1 VRVPHGV
8 TLLLGGARSG
18 KSTLAVGIGRA
29 WPGAVTF
36 VATARLDDDLGD
48 DDLAQRVARHRAER
62 PPTWTTIEPS
72 AAQTLPLDV
81 CRAVRDAPT
90 DALVI
95 VDCVTLWI
103 ADELVQH
110 GGPASEVAAQE
121 LARTVQ
127 GRVAPTVLVS
137 NEVGLGVH
145 PDTALGREF
154 RDVLGRANAA
164 LAAVADRTLFLVAG
178 RAVRLDDPW
187 ELLA

>member
-1 VRVPHGV
+1 MRVPHGV

-18 KSTLAVGIGRA
+18 KSTLAVEIGRA

-36 VATARLDDDLGD
+36 VATARVND

-62 PPTWTTIEPS
+62 PPTWTTIEPT
-72 AAQTLPLDV
+72 AAMATPLDV
-81 CRAVRDAPT
+81 CRAVRDAPA

-110 GGPASEVAAQE
+110 GGPASEVAAQD
-121 LARTVQ
+121 LARTVR

-145 PDTALGREF
+145 PDSALGREF